1 MVAPIAPTHPGR
13 SYEHYRHQFSAQV
26 KHLVHVLS
34 TRFVGRPP
42 FPVPAVAA
50 CVQDALSTLSPR
62 HQALPRV
69 RHRHHD
75 RRGDVGDRPAG
86 CGTTAPAAVA
96 GAAAAAGPPPW
107 HRGHRAAGPVPRRR
121 TAAAAAVAVRERPAA
136 AAAQVWPQ
144 HRRQRSIGDRRDHL
158 SGGEGGKGGG
168 DGGGDGGGGG
178 GDGDGEG
185 GKDGG
190 GGDDGGGGVGAGD
203 DNDDGADGSLTAQ
216 QGGRRG
222 RGSVREPCE
231 ACVIRGMRR
240 GGLGR
245 AHRSSKAQEDVRG
258 SSCHGVARS
267 HSHEG
272 DRPRFPGAGASLGL
286 LGLLGA
292 PARRA
297 R

>member
-1 MVAPIAPTHPGR
+1 MPTVLLRPVSPICRPLLSKRFWESRLYVHLQLVMVAPIAPTHPGM

-42 FPVPAVAA
+42 FPVPTVAA

-158 SGGEGGKGGG
+158 SGGKGGG

-203 DNDDGADGSLTAQ
+203 DNDDGADGSLAAQ

-258 SSCHGVARS
+258 SSCHGVA
-267 HSHEG
+267 
-272 DRPRFPGAGASLGL
+272 
-286 LGLLGA
+286 
-292 PARRA
+292 
-297 R
+297 